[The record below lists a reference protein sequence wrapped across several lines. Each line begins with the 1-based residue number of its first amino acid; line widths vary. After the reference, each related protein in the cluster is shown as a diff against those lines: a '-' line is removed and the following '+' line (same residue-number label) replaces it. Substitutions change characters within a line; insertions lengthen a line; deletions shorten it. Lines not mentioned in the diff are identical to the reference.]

1 MSKSKQILIVDDEPN
16 VRFVFRTTLE
26 SEGLDLFEAED
37 GRAALEW
44 LRTSKADLVLLD
56 LQMPDIGGMEFLKRL
71 RSSGDDTPVVIIT
84 AHGSLPDA
92 VQAMK
97 LGAID
102 FLAKPITPPVLR
114 AVVADVLERHLE
126 PGREPGALAPGKS
139 GPSTVVIGPA
149 LMDLAS
155 AKRALNNR
163 EFERAAN
170 LLEQVLDLEPNS
182 AEAHTLMGV
191 LHESLGQDHAAYRS
205 YKAALSADRHHQP
218 AVDNMRRYC
227 ERFGLDFHNRSIN
240 PAAV

>member
-1 MSKSKQILIVDDEPN
+1 MNNSKKVLIVDDEPN

-26 SEGLDLFEAED
+26 SEGLDLFEAEN
-37 GRAALEW
+37 GRVALNW
-44 LRTSKADLVLLD
+44 LETSKADLVLLD
-56 LQMPDIGGMEFLKRL
+56 LQMPDIGGMEVLKRL
-71 RSSGDDTPVVIIT
+71 RTSGDGTPVVIIT

-102 FLAKPITPPVLR
+102 FLAKPITPPALR
-114 AVVADVLERHLE
+114 AVVADVLERHVE
-126 PGREPGALAPGKS
+126 PEREPGVLAPGTF
-139 GPSTVVIGPA
+139 GPTRVILGPV

-163 EFERAAN
+163 EFERAAI
-170 LLEQVLDLEPNS
+170 LLEQVLDIEPKS
-182 AEAHTLMGV
+182 AEAHNLMGV
-191 LHESLGQDHAAYRS
+191 LHESQGQDHAAYRS